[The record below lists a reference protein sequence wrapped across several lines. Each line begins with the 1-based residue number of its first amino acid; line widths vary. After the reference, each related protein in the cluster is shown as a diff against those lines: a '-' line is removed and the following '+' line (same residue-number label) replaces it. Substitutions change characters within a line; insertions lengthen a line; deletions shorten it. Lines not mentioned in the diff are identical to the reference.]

1 MLAINA
7 VDTHTPDDS
16 GGTVQ
21 LMSLHVRPP
30 RQQRTRE
37 QWTRILD
44 AGVALLEDGGYD
56 AFTIPALCDR
66 AGVPPRALYARTDS
80 KDALFL
86 AVYEHGIARVLAD
99 HEVFG
104 ETQHWEGLDDATR
117 IGRAVAALSTIFDR
131 HRLFLRAIV
140 LVSSRHPEVARR
152 GAARR
157 RELCDLFTDVLAP
170 TDARSPHPDPLAA
183 RRFAFTLAFS
193 ALVVRT
199 AYGEEFGAARD
210 DTALTEA
217 LTRYLLEVS

>member
-1 MLAINA
+1 
-7 VDTHTPDDS
+7 
-16 GGTVQ
+16 
-21 LMSLHVRPP
+21 MSQDVRAP

-44 AGVALLEDGGYD
+44 AGVALLEDGGYE

-86 AVYEHGIARVLAD
+86 AVYEHGMARVVAD

-104 ETQHWEGLDDATR
+104 DAQHWEGLDDVTR
-117 IGRAVAALSTIFDR
+117 IGRAVAVLSTIFDR

-152 GAARR
+152 GADRR

-170 TDARSPHPDPLAA
+170 TDARSPHPDPLSA

-199 AYGEEFGAARD
+199 AYGEEFGAVRD

>member
-1 MLAINA
+1 
-7 VDTHTPDDS
+7 
-16 GGTVQ
+16 
-21 LMSLHVRPP
+21 MSLEVRAP

-56 AFTIPALCDR
+56 AFTVPALCDR

-86 AVYEHGIARVLAD
+86 AVYEHGIARVIAD
-99 HEVFG
+99 QEVFADA
-104 ETQHWEGLDDATR
+104 TRWDGLDDATR
-117 IGRAVAALSTIFDR
+117 IGQAVAVVSAIFDR

-140 LVSSRHPEVARR
+140 LLSSRHPEVARR

-157 RELCDLFTDVLAP
+157 RELCDLFTSVLAP

-199 AYGEEFGAARD
+199 AYGEEFGAVQD
-210 DTALTEA
+210 DAALTDA
-217 LTRYLLEVS
+217 LTRYLLEVARR